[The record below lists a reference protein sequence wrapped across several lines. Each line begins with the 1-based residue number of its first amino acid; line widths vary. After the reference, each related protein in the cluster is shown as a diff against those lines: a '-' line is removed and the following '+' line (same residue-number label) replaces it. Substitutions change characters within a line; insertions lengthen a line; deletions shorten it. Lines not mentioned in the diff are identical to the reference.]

1 MSMHLKIVSVMT
13 LGCLVY
19 IPLQL
24 CDQEKKSYNYN
35 STHRDMHKILYAEG
49 GLILS
54 GKSDNS

>member
-1 MSMHLKIVSVMT
+1 MSMHSKIESVTT

-24 CDQEKKSYNYN
+24 CDQEGKSYNYN
-35 STHRDMHKILYAEG
+35 STHRDMRKILYAEG

>member
-1 MSMHLKIVSVMT
+1 MT

-24 CDQEKKSYNYN
+24 RDQEGKIYNYN
-35 STHRDMHKILYAEG
+35 SAHRDMCKILYAEG

-54 GKSDNS
+54 GKSDNG